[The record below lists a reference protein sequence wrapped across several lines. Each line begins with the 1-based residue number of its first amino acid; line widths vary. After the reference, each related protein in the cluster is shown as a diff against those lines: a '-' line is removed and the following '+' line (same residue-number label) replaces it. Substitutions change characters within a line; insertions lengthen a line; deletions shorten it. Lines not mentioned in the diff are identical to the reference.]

1 MEPTQKTVPLADMLT
16 DVSIREGSQLAID
29 LRHAGIDTK
38 LEFMSLAV
46 SSGVKRIEL
55 TAFAPGPW
63 FADAEA
69 LAQTAAGQIPDTVS
83 LRALYFNTQGLAT
96 MLRHPAFLREGIFL
110 TAATTIYREKNY
122 GQKSTD
128 HAKIKMKRMIAAF
141 STHGLSFD
149 TLVMSTAW
157 GQCDEASPADN
168 TLDYLSGLLSTARQL
183 GFPVRSITLADTM
196 GCAGPEM
203 IAGLVEAVK
212 TRWPDVLVCAHLHP
226 APGSEEACIEAA
238 MDAGIDHWEASW
250 CGLGGSPMADNA
262 GGNLDIRRLIRVY
275 NRRRMDHGFEE
286 EAVLRIVH
294 FLRKHTRREIPDL
307 PL

>member
-1 MEPTQKTVPLADMLT
+1 MEPTRKTMPLADILT
-16 DVSIREGSQLAID
+16 DVSIREGSQQEID
-29 LRHAGIDTK
+29 LRYAGIDTK
-38 LEFMSLAV
+38 LEFMSLAAG
-46 SSGVKRIEL
+46 SGVRRIEL

-69 LAQTAAGQIPDTVS
+69 LAQKAAGQIPDTVS
-83 LRALYFNTQGLAT
+83 LRALYFNTQGLDT

-110 TAATTIYREKNY
+110 TAATARYREKNY
-122 GQKSTD
+122 GQKSAD

-141 STHGLSFD
+141 NTYGLRFD
-149 TLVMSTAW
+149 TLVLSTAW
-157 GQCDEASPADN
+157 GACNDASPAEN
-168 TLDYLSGLLSTARQL
+168 TLDYLAGLLAAARQT
-183 GFPVRSITLADTM
+183 GFPVRTITLADTM

-212 TRWPDVLVCAHLHP
+212 NRWPDVLVCTHLHP

-238 MDAGIDHWEASW
+238 MAAGIDRWEASW

-294 FLRKHTRREIPDL
+294 FLKNRSLREIPDL